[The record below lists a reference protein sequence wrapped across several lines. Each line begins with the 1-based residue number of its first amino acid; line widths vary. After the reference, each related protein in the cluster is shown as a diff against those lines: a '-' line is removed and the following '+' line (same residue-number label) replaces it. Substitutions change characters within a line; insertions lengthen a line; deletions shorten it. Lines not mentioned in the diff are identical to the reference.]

1 MNKNIPA
8 DLREV
13 TARPPVYHLLGVPE
27 KVIGKHLNHV
37 WKGLAGIPGADEP
50 GIPVVVKY
58 LPNAAQLDI
67 ELACGLASQVLKLP
81 VPKPGLV
88 IAETSDLP
96 GRPASLKADN
106 VVLFGSLFQPPDPF
120 MARHASTGEIGED
133 HIWESVCFNDTGRAG
148 AAWDELVANP
158 DRHAQNLLFDGVKWW
173 LFDHNLALEPV
184 TKLYKAISE
193 AGSQKHVVTY
203 TARINQLLAQLVK
216 RRPTDHAIEDEAAK
230 FARHAQRLKML
241 AIEIGRWELP
251 PEGKV
256 TATIKM
262 AALIVELIALRLEP
276 LPLYLAQRL
285 QRPSAETLWNDSKT

>member
-1 MNKNIPA
+1 M
-8 DLREV
+8 
-13 TARPPVYHLLGVPE
+13 
-27 KVIGKHLNHV
+27 
-37 WKGLAGIPGADEP
+37 
-50 GIPVVVKY
+50 
-58 LPNAAQLDI
+58 
-67 ELACGLASQVLKLP
+67 
-81 VPKPGLV
+81 
-88 IAETSDLP
+88 
-96 GRPASLKADN
+96 KADN

>member
-1 MNKNIPA
+1 MSNKIPV
-8 DLREV
+8 DLREL
-13 TARPPVYHLLGVPE
+13 TDRPPVYRLLGVPE
-27 KVIGKHLNHV
+27 KLRGKHLNHA
-37 WKGLAGIPGADEP
+37 WKGLAGVPGADEP
-50 GIPVVVKY
+50 GTPVVVKY

-81 VPKPGLV
+81 VPTPGLV
-88 IAETSDLP
+88 IAEPDDLP
-96 GRPASLKADN
+96 GRPTSMKAGR

-120 MARHASTGEIGED
+120 MVRHAEAGASGEE
-133 HIWESVCFNDTGRAG
+133 HIWESVCYNDTGRAG

-184 TKLYKAISE
+184 TKLYKAIAE
-193 AGSQKHVVTY
+193 ASSQRHVVTH
-203 TARINQLLAQLVK
+203 TARINQLLTQLLQ
-216 RRPTDHAIEDEAAK
+216 RRPVDHGIEEEAAK

-241 AIEIGRWELP
+241 AIEMRRWRLP
-251 PEGKV
+251 PEGAV
-256 TATIKM
+256 TATINM

-285 QRPSAETLWNDSKT
+285 EKPSAETLWND